1 MQVPKKQS
9 PSTLRAPFRSAN
21 DRTPAKPR
29 LRRAQGFGV
38 VEIVIGSALIS
49 IALIGLIGAFQSS
62 LVASREAGRKLTA
75 TFLAE
80 EGMEVAR
87 LMRDRSWTNISGLST
102 TTAYYLS
109 FTGGTWATT
118 TVSSQTFGTYY
129 RTVRVTD
136 VYRDGSDDIVA
147 SGTWD
152 PYTKK
157 ITTDVSWIRRG
168 ATTTV
173 SLSSYLAD
181 IF

>member
-1 MQVPKKQS
+1 MRRGRFQS
-9 PSTLRAPFRSAN
+9 MSKR
-21 DRTPAKPR
+21 
-29 LRRAQGFGV
+29 GFGV
-38 VEIVIGSALIS
+38 VEIIIGSTIVSVALI
-49 IALIGLIGAFQSS
+49 ALMSAFQSS
-62 LVASREAGRKLTA
+62 LVASRDAGKKITA

-80 EGMEVAR
+80 EGMEALR
-87 LMRDRSWTNISGLST
+87 LMRDRSWANISGLST

-118 TVSSQTFGTYY
+118 TVSSQIFGTYY

-136 VYRDGSDDIVA
+136 VYRDGSDDIA
-147 SGTWD
+147 TSGTWD

-157 ITTDVSWIRRG
+157 ITTDVSWTRRG

-173 SLSSYLAD
+173 SLSSYVAD